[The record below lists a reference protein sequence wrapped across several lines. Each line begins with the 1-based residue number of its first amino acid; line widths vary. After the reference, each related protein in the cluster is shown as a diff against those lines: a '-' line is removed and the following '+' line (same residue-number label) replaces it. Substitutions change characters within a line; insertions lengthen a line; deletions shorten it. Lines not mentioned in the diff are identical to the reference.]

1 MSELPGE
8 CISAIPE
15 EQGCA
20 CKWIA
25 EKSKAALQ
33 GLAKAG
39 NAETQDKDKCPAA
52 GQPGYD
58 ECSSAAASAAAC
70 EAWCCHGPDGKG
82 PPIVTSAP
90 ATPLQPKTGP
100 CGAWQWAPG
109 DLLGNQ
115 GCWVGVDPSIQ
126 QLPHNENG
134 NGPWVGAQGNLGGRS
149 SGWGAGFLLVFCV
162 AAVGYVTTFG
172 YLNYRSGKRGWRQ
185 LMPHRHFWGELAGL
199 VADGVHWTRGGGRRA
214 HVSQHKSGSKGSGV
228 ADRNMLQR
236 SNDAKL
242 KKSSD
247 KKGKKEKKAKSLQ
260 KAGGRTPLLPD
271 PAEAPSQQ
279 LVPPAGTT
287 AAGGG
292 RWVHMPS

>member
-25 EKSKAALQ
+25 EKSKAPLQ

-39 NAETQDKDKCPAA
+39 NAKTQDEDKCPAA

-82 PPIVTSAP
+82 PPIVTSDP
-90 ATPLQPKTGP
+90 AHPLQPKTGP

-109 DLLGNQ
+109 DLLGTQ

-134 NGPWVGAQGNLGGRS
+134 KGPWVGAQGNLGGRS
-149 SGWGAGFLLVFCV
+149 SGWGAVFLLVFCV
-162 AAVGYVTTFG
+162 VAVGYVTTFG

-185 LMPHRHFWGELAGL
+185 LEPHRHCSQPAVPSVVSSCRTRMVAFWIGFCIVAASVYSAAPLFELVAVTTAGRPRHLHTRKSDTYQISDANQVRYSCSGELA
-199 VADGVHWTRGGGRRA
+199 VF
-214 HVSQHKSGSKGSGV
+214 
-228 ADRNMLQR
+228 
-236 SNDAKL
+236 
-242 KKSSD
+242 
-247 KKGKKEKKAKSLQ
+247 
-260 KAGGRTPLLPD
+260 
-271 PAEAPSQQ
+271 
-279 LVPPAGTT
+279 
-287 AAGGG
+287 
-292 RWVHMPS
+292 